1 MKRICSLCLD
11 DYPYH
16 KVKKYQHKLQ
26 LCVKCQDVIVDLFL
40 KTQKDI
46 QYQLF

>member
-16 KVKKYQHKLQ
+16 KVKKYKHKLQ
-26 LCVKCQDVIVDLFL
+26 LCTQCQDVMIDLSL
-40 KTQKDI
+40 TAES
-46 QYQLF
+46 LLRR

>member
-16 KVKKYQHKLQ
+16 KVKKYPHKLQ
-26 LCVKCQDVIVDLFL
+26 LCVKCQDVMIDLGL
-40 KTQKDI
+40 TAQSLI
-46 QYQLF
+46 RH